1 MAIIHRITFLL
12 LAATLAVSAAQAA
25 ALEDARAVT
34 TPAVVDTTNILGAD
48 AAAEA
53 LPGADAI
60 ARLKQIYRCKA
71 RKLEET
77 GTDCMILIVSAPPIA
92 AVHG

>member
-34 TPAVVDTTNILGAD
+34 TPAVVDTAILGAD